1 MSLGDALSLEDA
13 LYFCS
18 FMVPK
23 GSALDIAQVS
33 QGLTLNMQGGAGL
46 KPAPTENGESGGR
59 FANRP
64 YSEMKSI
71 WARCAPLSEF
81 I

>member
-23 GSALDIAQVS
+23 GSALDTGKILN
-33 QGLTLNMQGGAGL
+33 GLA
-46 KPAPTENGESGGR
+46 
-59 FANRP
+59 
-64 YSEMKSI
+64 
-71 WARCAPLSEF
+71 
-81 I
+81 